1 MAELRSVDPRTL
13 VPNPDN
19 PRRTATPKA
28 MDEQLT
34 ASILAIGV
42 IQPPRVKDVNGELV
56 IIAGNRRTKA
66 AIAAGLGTIDV
77 LVCDGNDSDDA
88 MRSIS
93 ENLIR
98 ASMNSVDI
106 WRATEALEA
115 LGWTEAAIGDALALP
130 LRTIQR
136 LKLLAHL
143 HPAMLDT
150 MAGGSMP
157 NEDQLRTIA
166 AATREE
172 QTQVWK
178 KHKPKKGQEVAWYEI
193 ARALSKRRIPF
204 AAAKFGADLA
214 AAYGVVWEDD
224 LFAPAGEDGR
234 FTTNVEGFFG
244 AQQEWMQNGLPERA
258 TILSIGEYGTPSL
271 PKKAERVYG
280 KPQKSDITGYY
291 LDQRSGEVQSVAYR
305 MPEPKKALA
314 GAPTATND
322 ANEPDAD
329 APVARTRPD
338 VTQKGGAMIGDFRT
352 DALHEALRNA
362 PIEDDTLLAL
372 LVLAFASR
380 NVSVQSGVA
389 LGIHER
395 QEIADMVTEGGV
407 LTADTETLRIAARAM
422 LTTVLSC
429 RDNMT
434 DSGLVARIAGHSIGA
449 SQFLPTM
456 ATEEFLSCLS
466 KPGIERA
473 AAAEGVR
480 VGARGKDTRAQMIA
494 RFAGSTY
501 VYPAALFKMTDAEL
515 AEAARRVPYRFV
527 TGSGEVMDD
536 TIPASEGDG
545 ATLGGDPLNQPEND
559 ESDNG
564 AAALDTGVLAEAAD

>member
-13 VPNPDN
+13 QINPNN
-19 PRRTATPKA
+19 PRRTPVPPA
-28 MDEQLT
+28 MDEQLV
-34 ASILAIGV
+34 ASIKAVGI
-42 IQPPRVKDVNGELV
+42 IQPPCVTQKDDGLTIVV
-56 IIAGNRRTKA
+56 GNRRVKA
-66 AIAAGLGTIDV
+66 AIAAELPTIDV
-77 LVCDGNDSDDA
+77 MVWDADEAADA
-88 MRSIS
+88 MRSVA

-98 ASMNSVDI
+98 ASMTSVDI
-106 WRATEALEA
+106 WRAIERLEA
-115 LGWTEAAIGDALALP
+115 QGWNEQAIGDALALP
-130 LRTIQR
+130 LRTVRR

-143 HPAMLDT
+143 HPAMLDM

-166 AATREE
+166 AATRDE
-172 QTQVWK
+172 QAQVWK
-178 KHKPKKGQEVAWYEI
+178 KHKPKKGQEVAWYEV

-244 AQQEWMQNGLPERA
+244 AQQEWMQNSLPERA

>member
-1 MAELRSVDPRTL
+1 MAQLRSVDPCTL

-98 ASMNSVDI
+98 ASMSSVDI
-106 WRATEALEA
+106 WRATEALETQ
-115 LGWTEAAIGDALALP
+115 GWTEAAIGDALALP

-157 NEDQLRTIA
+157 NEEQLRTIA
-166 AATREE
+166 AALHDE
-172 QTQVWK
+172 QAQVWK
-178 KHKPKKGQEVAWYEI
+178 KHKPKKGQEVAWYEV

-204 AAAKFGADLA
+204 AAAKFGDDLA

-244 AQQEWMQNGLPERA
+244 AQQEWMQNSLPERA

-305 MPEPKKALA
+305 IPEPKKAIA
-314 GAPTATND
+314 GGPTAAND

-372 LVLAFASR
+372 LILAFAGR
-380 NVSVQSGVA
+380 NVTVQG
-389 LGIHER
+389 GYTPDKPGRE
-395 QEIADMVTEGGV
+395 EIAAMLTEGGV

-480 VGARGKDTRAQMIA
+480 VEARGKDTRAQMIA

-501 VYPAALFKMTDAEL
+501 VYPPALFTLTEETPDKTERWKASRWVPGLAGIEGHEDTGGNTSTDHADHHAAAVVETESKDAE
-515 AEAARRVPYRFV
+515 A
-527 TGSGEVMDD
+527 G
-536 TIPASEGDG
+536 IPVVFAD
-545 ATLGGDPLNQPEND
+545 
-559 ESDNG
+559 
-564 AAALDTGVLAEAAD
+564 AAD